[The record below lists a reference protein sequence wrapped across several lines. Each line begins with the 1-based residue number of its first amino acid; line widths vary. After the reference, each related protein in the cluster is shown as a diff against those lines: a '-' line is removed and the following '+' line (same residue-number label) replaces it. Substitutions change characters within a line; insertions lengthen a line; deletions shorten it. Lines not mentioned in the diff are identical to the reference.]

1 MAEIK
6 SGPVPT
12 PAVVLT
18 GFDSAAGQSSAAA
31 LARAGAR
38 LCVIGA
44 PGSDAE
50 ARVAKLPS
58 HDRLHHEA
66 IVTDLGDAAAVQAAA
81 RQAKERLGQVT
92 ALLHVVLPDVV
103 SPGAKGGASN
113 AFDPESFGSELRLGA
128 GAFLGLALGLL
139 PDMLATQT
147 GCVCALTSTP
157 DASFANAPLGSTAA
171 LGALLGAVRQLAD
184 RCAGTPLRSI
194 VLSSAA
200 ARGSALGEPALAA
213 LVRELAVSPGVQQLA
228 NGWFAA
234 IGGTPQQGKL
244 EFLRAPPPAPAASA
258 PVQAV
263 SVAASAGADRV
274 GEKLA
279 QTFRATFGLP
289 PDADVSGAA
298 VGKVARWDS
307 LGHLKLMMEVEQAL
321 RVRLPADALARIQSY
336 RDLEKAVRAYLP
348 AQ

>member
-6 SGPVPT
+6 SGPLPT
-12 PAVVLT
+12 PAAVLT
-18 GFDSAAGQSSAAA
+18 GFETAAGQSAAAA
-31 LARAGAR
+31 LARAGFR

-50 ARVAKLPS
+50 ARVTQLPG
-58 HDRLHHEA
+58 HERLHHEA
-66 IVTDLGDAAAVQAAA
+66 LLTDLADAAAVQAAA
-81 RQAKERLGQVT
+81 RQAKERLGQIT
-92 ALLHVVLPDVV
+92 ALLHVVLPDASGV
-103 SPGAKGGASN
+103 ASN
-113 AFDPESFGSELRLGA
+113 AFDAEKFGSELRLGA

-147 GCVCALTSTP
+147 GCVCALTSSP
-157 DASFANAPLGSTAA
+157 DASFASAPLGSAAA
-171 LGALLGAVRQLAD
+171 LAALLGAVRQLAD

-194 VLSSAA
+194 VLSSAVT
-200 ARGSALGEPALAA
+200 RGSPVPEPALAA
-213 LVRELAVSPGVQQLA
+213 LVRELAVAPGARQLD
-228 NGWFAA
+228 NGWFSV
-234 IGGTPQQGKL
+234 IGATPQQGKI
-244 EFLRAPPPAPAASA
+244 EFLRAPPPAPAAPL
-258 PVQAV
+258 PVQAA
-263 SVAASAGADRV
+263 SVAVPSAAADRV

-279 QTFRATFGLP
+279 QTFRATFGLA